1 MMLSRDEINITLRR
15 CLMETEDFVKCP
27 LCHGLAQMRRSELL
41 ELLRAEDLR
50 VRLEGNI
57 DQVASMTQEVLAA
70 TGPRPGE
77 FAQKVHNWEA
87 NLALWRRSAKE

>member
-1 MMLSRDEINITLRR
+1 MD
-15 CLMETEDFVKCP
+15 DFVKCP

-50 VRLEGNI
+50 VKLEGNI
-57 DQVASMTQEVLAA
+57 DPPSSA
-70 TGPRPGE
+70 TEAVHTAPEPKAGE

>member
-1 MMLSRDEINITLRR
+1 
-15 CLMETEDFVKCP
+15 MEAKDFVKCP

-50 VRLEGNI
+50 VKLEGKI
-57 DQVASMTQEVLAA
+57 DPLPSVAEAA
-70 TGPRPGE
+70 HTALGPRPGE

-87 NLALWRRSAKE
+87 NLTLWRRSAKE

>member
-1 MMLSRDEINITLRR
+1 
-15 CLMETEDFVKCP
+15 METEDFVKCP

-50 VRLEGNI
+50 INLESNI
-57 DQVASMTQEVLAA
+57 EKLTSVTDAVHPSL
-70 TGPRPGE
+70 GPRPGE

-87 NLALWRRSAKE
+87 NLTLWRRSAKE